1 MLFISNALAERIESK
16 QSQMQRGFTANS
28 SAVNAALIVSETQNE
43 AKDLGEPLRL
53 VTLDACKAFDV
64 VWQESLLRKIFNVGV
79 QGSLGVCMKNL
90 YRGAFKWQGQISEM
104 FEIKQGVRQ
113 GGILSNLHFKLFND
127 DLLHLLEALK
137 VGMAIGHRD
146 CSCPTCADDV
156 ALLARFLLCLQVLLT
171 VVRYYLSR
179 ERYSINT
186 SKSVEVV
193 LNKIGED
200 TMEGNPSYGNDSLG
214 RSDSEVHL
222 GWTGTA

>member
-1 MLFISNALAERIESK
+1 M
-16 QSQMQRGFTANS
+16 
-28 SAVNAALIVSETQNE
+28 
-43 AKDLGEPLRL
+43 
-53 VTLDACKAFDV
+53 
-64 VWQESLLRKIFNVGV
+64 GV
-79 QGSLGVCMKNL
+79 QGSLWVCMKNL
-90 YRGAFKWQGQISEM
+90 YRGAFSAVKWQGQISEM

-113 GGILSNLHFKLFND
+113 GGILSTLHYKLFND

-137 VGMAIGHRD
+137 VGMAIGHID

-156 ALLARFLLCLQVLLT
+156 ALLAKFLLCLQVLLT
-171 VVRYYLSR
+171 VVRYYLGR

-193 LNKIGED
+193 LNKIGKD

-222 GWTGTA
+222 GWTGTAQRQWILRGGSKLGVEPCMP